1 MLNTEMFD
9 LKSFMAQ
16 NPSAVLEDVA
26 RDRDVTPRA
35 VLEAMPDGMVRIGAG
50 EHFVA
55 AMQDIA
61 AWGEVTLIVNTADG
75 IFETTAPVSP
85 GALGHG
91 YYNLS
96 QPKGLHGH
104 LRHSRCGG
112 IAFVKRSFRGNASA
126 FVAFL
131 NVDGGIMFKVFVGR
145 DETRAL
151 KADQLARFEALA
163 TICDAVTPE
172 RESA

>member
-1 MLNTEMFD
+1 MLNAETAD
-9 LKSFMAQ
+9 LKTFMAE
-16 NPSAVLEDVA
+16 NPGAVIEDVA
-26 RDRDVTPRA
+26 RDRNVTPRA
-35 VLEAMPDGMVRIGAG
+35 VLEAMPSSMVRIGAG
-50 EHFVA
+50 ERFVA
-55 AMQDIA
+55 AMQDISD
-61 AWGEVTLIVNTADG
+61 WGELTLIVHTADG

-85 GALGHG
+85 GAIGHG

-104 LRHSRCGG
+104 LRYSRCGG
-112 IAFVKRSFRGNASA
+112 VAFVQRMFHGNASA

-151 KADQLARFEALA
+151 KADQMQRFEALA
-163 TICDAVTPE
+163 ETCNA
-172 RESA
+172 A

>member
-1 MLNTEMFD
+1 MRDAPTPD
-9 LKSFMAQ
+9 LKVLMAE

-26 RDRDVTPRA
+26 RDRNVTPRA
-35 VLEAMPDGMVRIGAG
+35 VLEAMPAGMVRIGGG

-61 AWGEVTLIVNTADG
+61 EWGEVTLIVHTADG

-104 LRHSRCGG
+104 LRHARCGG
-112 IAFVKRSFRGNASA
+112 VAFVQRSFRGNASA

-131 NVDGGIMFKVFVGR
+131 NVEGGIMFKVFVGR
-145 DETRAL
+145 DEARAL
-151 KADQLARFEALA
+151 KADQLVRLEALA
-163 TICDAVTPE
+163 VRCGAV
-172 RESA
+172 